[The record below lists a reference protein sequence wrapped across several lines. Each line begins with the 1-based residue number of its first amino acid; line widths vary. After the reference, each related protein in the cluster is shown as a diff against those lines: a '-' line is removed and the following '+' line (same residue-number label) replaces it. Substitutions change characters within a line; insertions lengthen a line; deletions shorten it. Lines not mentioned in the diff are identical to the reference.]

1 MPRGVAI
8 LGSTGSIGRN
18 TLDVIRRHPGRFEV
32 VGLVAGRQMHRL
44 AEQVREFRP
53 RAVAV
58 ADDAARRELAG
69 LLGDRV
75 PEIRVGEAGAAEVTV
90 GTGADVVVAAIVGA
104 AGLVPVLAACS
115 AGVVVALA
123 NKEALVVAGELMV
136 RAARENGATIV
147 PVDSEHSAI
156 HQCLRS
162 GGHGEA
168 RRVVLTAS
176 GGPFRGRRRHE
187 LEHVT
192 HAEALRHP
200 TWQMGPKI
208 TIDSATLM
216 NKGLEV
222 IEAHWLFG
230 ISPAQI
236 DVLVHPQSI
245 VHSMV
250 EFRDGSVI
258 AQLGLADMRLPIQ
271 YALDWPSRRDGIAET
286 LDLAAIG
293 TLTFERP
300 DREAFHCLDLAYRAI
315 EEGGDA
321 PARLNAA
328 NEVAVDAFLHGRI
341 GFLDIPRVIE
351 RELDRT
357 PAEPVF
363 ELADLVRS
371 DTHARRE
378 ARAFIE
384 RERTTP

>member
-1 MPRGVAI
+1 VPRRVAI

-18 TLDVIRRHPGRFEV
+18 SLDVIRRNPGRFEV
-32 VGLVAGRQMHRL
+32 VGLVAGRQVQRL
-44 AEQVREFRP
+44 ADQVREFHP

-58 ADDAARRELAG
+58 ADDEARRELIG
-69 LLGDRV
+69 LLGGHA
-75 PEIRVGEAGAAEVTV
+75 PEVRVGEQGAAEVTA

-115 AGVVVALA
+115 AGSVVALA

-136 RAARENGATIV
+136 RAARENGAIIV

-176 GGPFRGRRRHE
+176 GGPFRGRGRHE
-187 LEHVT
+187 LERVSNT
-192 HAEALRHP
+192 EALRHP

-230 ISPAQI
+230 MAPAQI

-250 EFRDGSVI
+250 EFRDGSVV

-271 YALDWPSRRDGIAET
+271 YALDYPARHDGITET

-300 DREAFHCLDLAYRAI
+300 DREAFRCLDLAYRAI
-315 EEGGDA
+315 DQGGNA

-351 RELDRT
+351 HELDRA

-363 ELADLVRS
+363 ELTELLQS
-371 DTHARRE
+371 DHAARRE
-378 ARAFIE
+378 ARTFIE

>member
-1 MPRGVAI
+1 MPRPVAI
-8 LGSTGSIGRN
+8 LGSTGSIGRS
-18 TLDVIRRHPGRFEV
+18 TLDVIRRHPGRFDV
-32 VGLVAGRQMHRL
+32 VGLVAGRQVRRL
-44 AEQVREFRP
+44 AEQVREFGP

-58 ADDAARRELAG
+58 ADEAARRELLG
-69 LLGDRV
+69 LLGGDS
-75 PEIRVGEAGAAEVTV
+75 PEIRVGERGAAEVTV
-90 GTGADVVVAAIVGA
+90 GTGAEVVVAAIVGA

-115 AGVVVALA
+115 AGAVVALA

-136 RAARENGATIV
+136 RSARENGAIIV

-176 GGPFRGRRRHE
+176 GGPFRGRRRDQ
-187 LEHVT
+187 LDGVT
-192 HAEALRHP
+192 SAEALRHP

-230 ISPAQI
+230 MTPAQI

-245 VHSMV
+245 IHSMV
-250 EFRDGSVI
+250 EFRDGSVV

-271 YALDWPSRRDGIAET
+271 YALDYPARRDGITEP
-286 LDLAAIG
+286 LDLAAVG

-300 DREAFHCLDLAYRAI
+300 DREAFRCLDLAYRAI
-315 EEGGDA
+315 EAGGDA

-328 NEVAVDAFLHGRI
+328 NEVAVDAFLHGRV

-351 RELDRT
+351 RELDRA
-357 PAEPVF
+357 PAAPVF
-363 ELADLVRS
+363 ELAELVES
-371 DTHARRE
+371 DHAARRA

>member
-1 MPRGVAI
+1 MPRPVAI
-8 LGSTGSIGRN
+8 LGSTGSIGRS
-18 TLDVIRRHPGRFEV
+18 TLDVIRRHPGRFDV
-32 VGLVAGRQMHRL
+32 VGLVAGRQVRRL
-44 AEQVREFRP
+44 AEQVREFGP

-58 ADDAARRELAG
+58 ADEAARRELLG
-69 LLGDRV
+69 LLGGDS
-75 PEIRVGEAGAAEVTV
+75 PEIRVGERGAAEVTV
-90 GTGADVVVAAIVGA
+90 GTGAEVVVAAIVGA

-115 AGVVVALA
+115 AGAVVALA

-176 GGPFRGRRRHE
+176 GGPFRGRRRDQ
-187 LEHVT
+187 LDGVT
-192 HAEALRHP
+192 SAEALRHP

-230 ISPAQI
+230 MTPAQI

-245 VHSMV
+245 IHSMV
-250 EFRDGSVI
+250 EFRDGSVV

-271 YALDWPSRRDGIAET
+271 YALDYPARRDGITEP
-286 LDLAAIG
+286 LDLAAVG

-300 DREAFHCLDLAYRAI
+300 DREAFRCLDLAYRAI
-315 EEGGDA
+315 EAGGDA

-328 NEVAVDAFLHGRI
+328 NEVAVDAFLHGRV

-351 RELDRT
+351 RELDRA
-357 PAEPVF
+357 PAAPVF
-363 ELADLVRS
+363 ELAELVES
-371 DTHARRE
+371 DHAARRA